1 METADFLDR
10 LRQNQAYKD
19 QIAHIQ
25 YVHPRMARY
34 GELDQALH
42 PELQQAL
49 EGAGFPRLYIHQA
62 QAINAALAGRNA
74 FVVTPSASGKTLCYN
89 VPVLD
94 RALRERRSRALY
106 LFPTKALAQ
115 DQLRGLNQLA
125 SSLGI
130 EGATF
135 DGDTPVEERG
145 EVKRSARLVLTNPD
159 MLHLGILPN
168 HESWSGFLRNLRYVI
183 VDEAHIYRG
192 VFGSHVANVLRRL
205 RRLCDIYGS
214 APQFICCSATIANPR
229 EHIEGLVGLP
239 FDVIDEDGSPYGG
252 KDFVFWNPPIIDST
266 SAARRSANTEAT
278 LLFTELVKQDWRTIA
293 FARARKLI
301 ELIYIYSR
309 DLLEKE
315 NAPQA
320 QRISPYRAG
329 YLPQERREIE
339 RRLFDGELLG
349 IVSTSAMELGV
360 DIGDLD
366 ATVLTGYPG
375 SIASAWQQAGRSG
388 RRGHRSL
395 SFLVALDN
403 PLDQYLMRHPDAF
416 FDKAFE
422 NAITNKD
429 NPYILKQHLLCAAWE
444 RPLDHT
450 DGGLF
455 SGRFAQARD
464 ELTEGGSLKG
474 RKGKWYPSP
483 RIFYPAE
490 EVNIRSTTSER
501 YAVIDTS
508 RGNLEIDSADASVAF
523 LQVHPGAVYLH
534 QGESYLVTELDIP
547 SRTAYVKPVDVDF
560 YTQPKDLTDISI
572 TEVLEEKE
580 VGGVKVYLGEVD
592 VTMTVV
598 SYRKRRQYTEE
609 ITAEEPLDL
618 PPQSFTTVA
627 LWFDIPKTAIKQ
639 IEEQALDFAGGLH
652 AAEHAAIAMLP
663 LYALCDRND
672 IGGLS
677 TPAHPDTGKPQIFI
691 YDAHP
696 GGIGISEKGY
706 QLIDEL
712 WNATLKAVAECPCS
726 AGCPSC
732 IQSPKCGNNNEPLDK
747 RAAQVILEALSA
759 HNR

>member
-1 METADFLDR
+1 METAAFLDR
-10 LRQNQAYKD
+10 LRQHQAYKD
-19 QIAHIQ
+19 QIVHIEH
-25 YVHPRMARY
+25 VHPRMARY
-34 GELDQALH
+34 GELDRELH
-42 PELQQAL
+42 PDLRQAL

-94 RALRERRSRALY
+94 RALREKRSRALY

-115 DQLRGLNQLA
+115 DQLRGLNRLG
-125 SSLGI
+125 SSFGI
-130 EGATF
+130 QGATF

-168 HESWSGFLRNLRYVI
+168 HESWSGFLRNLRYVV
-183 VDEAHIYRG
+183 VDEAHVYRG

-214 APQFICCSATIANPR
+214 DPQFICCSATIANPR

-239 FDVIDEDGSPYGG
+239 FDVIEEDGAPYGG
-252 KDFVFWNPPIIDST
+252 KDFVFWNPPIIDT
-266 SAARRSANTEAT
+266 LGAARRSANTEAT
-278 LLFTELVKQDWRTIA
+278 LLFTELVKQEWRTIA

-315 NAPQA
+315 HAPQA
-320 QRISPYRAG
+320 QRISSYRAG
-329 YLPQERREIE
+329 YLPRERREIE

-388 RRGHRSL
+388 RRGERSL

-422 NAITNKD
+422 NALTNKD

-444 RPLDHT
+444 RPLDRA
-450 DGGLF
+450 DGELF
-455 SGRFAQARD
+455 SGRFEQARD
-464 ELTEGGSLKG
+464 ELAAEGLLKCRKG
-474 RKGKWYPSP
+474 RWYLSPSVP
-483 RIFYPAE
+483 YPAE
-490 EVNIRSTTSER
+490 GVNIRSATSER

-508 RGNLEIDSADASVAF
+508 RGNMEIDSADASVAF

-534 QGESYLVTELDIP
+534 QGESHLVDELDIP
-547 SRTAYVKPVDVDF
+547 SRTAYVRPVDVDF

-572 TEVLEEKE
+572 TKVSGEKE
-580 VGGVKVYLGEVD
+580 AGGVKVYLGEVD

-609 ITAEEPLDL
+609 IIAEEPLDL
-618 PPQSFTTVA
+618 PPQSFATVA
-627 LWFDIPKTAIKQ
+627 LWFDIPQSAIRR
-639 IEEQALDFAGGLH
+639 IEEQAYDFAGGLH

-677 TPAHPDTGKPQIFI
+677 TPAHPDTGRPQVFI
-691 YDAHP
+691 YDAYP

-706 QLIDEL
+706 ELIDEL
-712 WNATLKAVAECPCS
+712 WGATLKAVAECPCS

-747 RAAQVILEALSA
+747 RAAQVILEALVA
-759 HNR
+759 HDC